1 MLLAV
6 GGGINDLCAAG
17 DWWQGAVP
25 TNWTKPSFTG
35 TDLVISVQALNNP
48 DLGWNARATF
58 CTLDQGSDRP
68 LTGVVALN
76 LASIL
81 LPDGTPSLN

>member
-1 MLLAV
+1 MKAV
-6 GGGINDLCAAG
+6 GGDFDLCRDG
-17 DWWQGAVP
+17 SGWEGAVAV
-25 TNWTKPSFTG
+25 TWTQPSFTG

-48 DLGWNARATF
+48 DLGWNARAAF
-58 CTLDQGSDRP
+58 CNLDLVSGRP
-68 LTGVVALN
+68 ITGAVVLN

>member
-1 MLLAV
+1 V
-6 GGGINDLCAAG
+6 GDVYDLCAAG
-17 DWWQGAVP
+17 NYWRGLITV
-25 TNWTKPSFTG
+25 TWTQPSFTG

-48 DLGWNARATF
+48 DLGWNARASF
-58 CTLDQGSDRP
+58 CTLVDGSYRP
-68 LTGVVALN
+68 IAGVVVLN

>member
-1 MLLAV
+1 MV
-6 GGGINDLCAAG
+6 IGGWDENYCATRNV
-17 DWWQGAVP
+17 WRGAVP
-25 TNWTKPSFTG
+25 TNWTQPSFTG

-48 DLGWNARATF
+48 DLGWNAKATF
-58 CTLDQGSDRP
+58 CRLSEGSLRP
-68 LTGVVALN
+68 ISGVVALN